1 MILRSTPSRALLLA
15 SALLAL
21 AGCGSVRPSASA
33 VAQSREAAARSSAA
47 APAVF
52 YRLEIETPG
61 RDAQTSIPWIEVRGR
76 AGTAELFE
84 SDVVIAVDL
93 SLSTLRPSGID
104 LDEDGVIGEM
114 RGYVISGGSRGV
126 PVRAWTT
133 DYDDTVSHVELEA
146 ARVLIGAL
154 GHRRN
159 RIGLVSYTERARV
172 RAEVGKPITALV
184 ALERLRVSDRT
195 SGTSIAAA
203 LKKSRELLERLGSDS
218 GRRRSVLLFTDGRP
232 TAPTNAYLG
241 WLRAV
246 YEAGLLPANDIGL
259 YIFSFGDVGSQEADF
274 LLEMAGVAEG
284 RLFRVMDPR
293 RLLEDLPPVQLAPRW
308 LEIENTTTGSGG
320 RAVRTF
326 SDGRFDAFVPL
337 VPGENHIRVLA
348 ELGDGRLQRWEQD
361 VYYRPPEVPGEEQR
375 RAEERVVREL
385 DAREGGPEPVS
396 APSR

>member
-1 MILRSTPSRALLLA
+1 MILRPTPSRALLLA

-21 AGCGSVRPSASA
+21 AGCGSIRPSAST
-33 VAQSREAAARSSAA
+33 VAQSREAAARSAAA

-52 YRLEIETPG
+52 YRLEIEASG
-61 RDAQTSIPWIEVRGR
+61 KDAQTSIPWIEVRGR

-104 LDEDGVIGEM
+104 LDEDGVIGKL
-114 RGYVISGGSRGV
+114 RGSVISRGTRDV
-126 PVRAWTT
+126 PSRAWTT
-133 DYDDTVSHVELEA
+133 DFDDTVSHVELEA
-146 ARVLIGAL
+146 ARALILAL

-159 RIGLVSYTERARV
+159 RIGLVSYTERGRV
-172 RAEVGKPITALV
+172 RAEVGEPISALA
-184 ALERLRVSDRT
+184 ALERFRVSDIS

-203 LKKSRELLERLGSDS
+203 LKKSRELLESLDPAS
-218 GRRRSVLLFTDGRP
+218 GRQRTLLLFTDGRP
-232 TAPTNAYLG
+232 TAPTNAYLA

-246 YEAGLLPANDIGL
+246 YEAGLLPASDIGL

-284 RLFRVMDPR
+284 RLFRVMNPR

-308 LEIENTTTGSGG
+308 LEIENTTNGSGG

-326 SDGRFDAFVPL
+326 SDGRFDAFVQL

-348 ELGDGRLQRWEQD
+348 ELGDGKLQRWEQD
-361 VYYRPPEVPGEEQR
+361 VHYQPPEAPGEEQR
-375 RAEERVVREL
+375 RAEELVLQEL
-385 DAREGGPEPVS
+385 EARAAGTEPVS